1 MSYSVA
7 EVRLWDVSALNDAA
21 RAVGAQSEMAVRA
34 RYTLTDGA
42 ETLDEGW
49 DGLAAQAVIEAAEG
63 EKRHISHLTA
73 GLEDLDDA
81 LVRAVKALGP
91 AVQSVRDRIAEAE
104 AAGLMVEGNTVRPVI
119 ASAGGAGAG
128 AGASAGAAA
137 DADTVQAT
145 VDFHAAQI
153 SGAVETVRSLDE
165 HYGREIDRIAA
176 ELHASIPAA
185 VDRLPIPGPDNP
197 WLLRGLDAMTGAASS
212 GFPNFADDLDPETRG
227 KHMKNAVS
235 DDIGSSTAKSLRMMG
250 KFAGALGAGVTV
262 YDGYQGY
269 RDGETSAVEA
279 AIETTGALG
288 GGMAGGAVAGAAAG
302 SFFGPVGTLIGAGI
316 GAAVGSYFGQKAGDK
331 MHEEIFNDRSA

>member
-7 EVRLWDVSALNDAA
+7 EVRRWEASALGGAA
-21 RAVGAQSEMAVRA
+21 LAVGVSSADAVKA
-34 RYTLTDGA
+34 LG
-42 ETLDEGW
+42 TLDKGAGELDKGW
-49 DGLAAQAVIEAAEG
+49 DGVAAQAVIEAAEG
-63 EKRHISHLTA
+63 EKRHVSHLA
-73 GLEDLDDA
+73 DGLEELVDA
-81 LVRAVKALGP
+81 LVRAAEALGP

-104 AAGLMVEGNTVRPVI
+104 AAGLIVEGNTVRP
-119 ASAGGAGAG
+119 ASAGGAGADAG
-128 AGASAGAAA
+128 AGTAVG
-137 DADTVQAT
+137 ADTVQAT
-145 VDFHAAQI
+145 VDLHAAQI

-165 HYGREIDRIAA
+165 HYGREIDRIASQ
-176 ELHASIPAA
+176 LNASIPAA
-185 VDRLPIPGPDNP
+185 VDRSPIPGPDDP
-197 WLLRGLDAMTGAASS
+197 WPVRVVDAMTGAASS

-235 DDIGSSTAKSLRMMG
+235 DDIGGSTAKSLRMMG

>member
-7 EVRLWDVSALNDAA
+7 EVRLWDMSALNDAA

-34 RYTLTDGA
+34 RYTLTEGA

-119 ASAGGAGAG
+119 ASADGAG

-137 DADTVQAT
+137 GADTVQAT

-185 VDRLPIPGPDNP
+185 VDRSSIPGPDNP
-197 WLLRGLDAMTGAASS
+197 WLLRGVDALTGAVNR

-227 KHMKNAVS
+227 KYLRTAVP
-235 DDIGSSTAKSLRMMG
+235 DDIGSSRAKGLRMLG
-250 KFAGALGAGVTV
+250 KFAGPLGAGVTV
-262 YDGYQGY
+262 YDGYTGY
-269 RDGETSAVEA
+269 RDGQTSASEA
-279 AIETTGALG
+279 AIETMGTLG
-288 GGMAGGAVAGAAAG
+288 GGTVGGLAAGAAAG
-302 SFFGPVGTLIGAGI
+302 SFFGPVGTLIGAGV
-316 GAAVGSYFGQKAGDK
+316 GAVVGSYFGQKAGDK
-331 MHEEIFNDRSA
+331 AHEEIFDDRSA